1 MKIVYFRTPEFS
13 VKPLEKIILSGKH
26 EVVGVV
32 CQPDRPVG
40 RKAVMTPPPTKEF
53 ALKYGIRVFQ
63 YESVRK
69 EGVEDLKKLNAD
81 AMVTCAYGQILSQ
94 EILDITKFGVF
105 NIHASLLP
113 KYRGASP
120 IQYSIINGDDRTGI
134 TYMKTDVGMDTGD
147 IIRQYETAIG
157 ESETY
162 GELSDRL
169 SALGAEHIVEILDEI
184 ESGKIELRKQNDEF
198 SSIVKPLK
206 KEDSIIDF
214 SKNSKTV
221 FNLVKGTN
229 PWPIAHTLLNG
240 KILKIYS
247 VKLSEGSGLPG
258 EVVVAD
264 DRLVVSCGAGAVEVL
279 EIQEEGGKKMSAKAY
294 LLGRKIKNGDVL
306 GK

>member
-1 MKIVYFRTPEFS
+1 MKIVYFGTPEFS

-169 SALGAEHIVEILDEI
+169 SALGAEHMVEILDEI
-184 ESGKIELRKQNDEF
+184 ESGKIELRKQNDDF

-229 PWPIAHTLLNG
+229 PWPIAHTFLNG

-258 EVVVAD
+258 EVVVAA

-279 EIQEEGGKKMSAKAY
+279 EIQEEGGKKMSAKAF

>member
-1 MKIVYFRTPEFS
+1 
-13 VKPLEKIILSGKH
+13 
-26 EVVGVV
+26 
-32 CQPDRPVG
+32 
-40 RKAVMTPPPTKEF
+40 MTPPPTKEF

-169 SALGAEHIVEILDEI
+169 SALGAEHMVEILDEI
-184 ESGKIELRKQNDEF
+184 
-198 SSIVKPLK
+198 
-206 KEDSIIDF
+206 
-214 SKNSKTV
+214 
-221 FNLVKGTN
+221 
-229 PWPIAHTLLNG
+229 
-240 KILKIYS
+240 
-247 VKLSEGSGLPG
+247 
-258 EVVVAD
+258 
-264 DRLVVSCGAGAVEVL
+264 
-279 EIQEEGGKKMSAKAY
+279 
-294 LLGRKIKNGDVL
+294 
-306 GK
+306 